1 MKNLGSAFFC
11 ITAALVAPSHAATP
25 SEDVQKV
32 VGAFQSAIVAH
43 DGAGLAGMFLP
54 EGGAWLSLMDDSSYR
69 DVKVRRPELPRM
81 QFDHFKTFCDFVG
94 KTDKRIEEKFSN
106 VRINTNGTVA
116 MVYFNYVFLI
126 NGIPSN
132 HGDETWQLVR
142 TEAGWKISS
151 MLYSVTL
158 DKQPKS

>member
-1 MKNLGSAFFC
+1 
-11 ITAALVAPSHAATP
+11 
-25 SEDVQKV
+25 
-32 VGAFQSAIVAH
+32 
-43 DGAGLAGMFLP
+43 
-54 EGGAWLSLMDDSSYR
+54 
-69 DVKVRRPELPRM
+69 M